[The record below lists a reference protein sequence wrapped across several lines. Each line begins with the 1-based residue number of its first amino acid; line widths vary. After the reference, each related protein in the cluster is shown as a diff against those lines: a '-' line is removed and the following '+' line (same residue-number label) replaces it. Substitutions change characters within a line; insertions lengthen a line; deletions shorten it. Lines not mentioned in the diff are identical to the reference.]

1 MPTTRRQFLGAVAA
15 APALLGVAD
24 GPGRRLGIGISSYA
38 IRSRHE
44 QGFTD
49 PFRFLPFCRDRG
61 AGGVQVP
68 IGVLD
73 DAEADRLRA
82 LAAEAGMILEGSTRP
97 PDPDDPGDLDRF
109 SEEIGSAARAGAT
122 VVRSVLMSGRRYE
135 TFHDAEAF
143 RRFRDRS
150 LRSLRLAGPVLDR
163 SGARLAVENHKDF
176 RADEFL
182 TLLDEAGVDAV
193 GTCVDLGN
201 NLALLEDPSRTVA
214 DLAPR
219 ALTCHLKDMAVEE
232 SADGFLLSEVPLGRG
247 LLDLPGLVATLRR
260 VQPRR
265 PLPARDDHPRPA
277 PHPLPDR
284 RLLVDP
290 RRRPRLPTWH
300 VLSGR
305 SAVTA
310 TSPRCRGSP
319 SCRLTSASRSRRRTC
334 GRAWNTRAARSGSDS
349 QAR

>member
-1 MPTTRRQFLGAVAA
+1 MPTTRRRFLGAVAA
-15 APALLGVAD
+15 SPALLAIAD

-44 QGFTD
+44 QEFSD
-49 PFRFLPFCRDRG
+49 PFRFLLFCRDRG

-73 DAEADRLRA
+73 DAGADRLRS
-82 LAAEAGMILEGSTRP
+82 LAADAGMILEGSTRP

-109 SEEIGSAARAGAT
+109 AAEIESAAKAGAD
-122 VVRSVLMSGRRYE
+122 VIRSVLMSGRRYE
-135 TFHDAEAF
+135 TFHSTAEF
-143 RRFRDRS
+143 RRYRDRS

-163 SGARLAVENHKDF
+163 TGVRLAVENHKDF

-182 TLLDEAGVDAV
+182 PLLDEAGVDAV

-214 DLAPR
+214 DLAPL

-247 LLDLPGLVATLRR
+247 LLDLPALVATLRR
-260 VQPRR
+260 SNPGVRFQLEMITRDPLRIPCLTDDYWSTLAHVPGPDLAR
-265 PLPARDDHPRPA
+265 TLATVRAHRDLAPLPRVADLPIDD
-277 PHPLPDR
+277 
-284 RLLVDP
+284 RL
-290 RRRPRLPTWH
+290 
-300 VLSGR
+300 
-305 SAVTA
+305 AVEEA
-310 TSPRCRGSP
+310 NVR
-319 SCRLTSASRSRRRTC
+319 ASLEY
-334 GRAWNTRAARSGSDS
+334 ASGSLGL
-349 QAR
+349 